1 MYLKNKQVL
10 VFKTNIRT
18 NEDRLSVKPAL
29 DSEEGIINWN
39 VDMQDVDCVLRIET
53 PGITDHEV
61 IALINRHGY
70 QCSVLE

>member
-1 MYLKNKQVL
+1 MYSNNKQIL

-18 NEDRLSVKPAL
+18 NQDRLSVKPSL
-29 DSEEGIINWN
+29 DSEEGIIGWN

-53 PGITDHEV
+53 PGITTHEV
-61 IALINRHGY
+61 IAIINRHGY